1 MRHVEEDDDSGTDA
15 SKQSDA
21 EKDPIKRKANAEV
34 DETWRQTKE
43 DLERKGLNRSSKKEL
58 RLRLISAV
66 ATKRVYKES
75 YKRVRRNN
83 SDILVS
89 LRKARK
95 GWVKADRRLR
105 RIDKFVDDGK
115 TTKELQGFTVSDNE
129 DEASRKGMR
138 RATSSPSFSQ
148 IQHSP
153 VGRIPW
159 AWAWASSRERRKD
172 HKQYNSWRCQSQ
184 HRSNQRSFWRTCR
197 VKAHSQSSV
206 QGLWYQ
212 ARRLTTSNSE
222 IEPQCRRTQETQ
234 QDIVMFSFG
243 RQLCQ

>member
-1 MRHVEEDDDSGTDA
+1 MLRNKATLKKTPSSEKPMQKLMRRGD
-15 SKQSDA
+15 KL
-21 EKDPIKRKANAEV
+21 RKAYEEKAFI
-34 DETWRQTKE
+34 
-43 DLERKGLNRSSKKEL
+43 GPPKKEL